1 MFNVVCDELYENNS
15 SMLLST
21 KNNQDQVSIKCEV
34 ENRRKKQPKKSR
46 TSASP
51 SGCQIFQSTSRSS
64 SSTRY
69 MVQNDLCST
78 RSSTTRRSQRISR
91 YYQPNTITPLS
102 TTGSQIVGNVTYA
115 SKKSKEKTSPDILSF
130 ESDGPAL

>member
-1 MFNVVCDELYENNS
+1 MKLKIEQRSN
-15 SMLLST
+15 
-21 KNNQDQVSIKCEV
+21 
-34 ENRRKKQPKKSR
+34 PKKLR
-46 TSASP
+46 TNASL
-51 SGCQIFQSTSRSS
+51 SGNEIVQSTSRSS

-78 RSSTTRRSQRISR
+78 SSSTTRRSQRISR

-102 TTGSQIVGNVTYA
+102 TTGSQIVVNVTYA

-130 ESDGPAL
+130 ESDDDSNYNNNNNEEE